1 MSFMPHMHIRGA
13 AFKYEAID
21 TSGKSEVLLDIPRY
35 DFNWQLNYAYKTP
48 KLVPRGSTIKVTA
61 VYNNS
66 ESNAAN
72 PDPGKRV
79 KWGPQTIDEM
89 MIGYVE
95 YFVPL
100 TVNKGAAN

>member
-1 MSFMPHMHIRGA
+1 
-13 AFKYEAID
+13 
-21 TSGKSEVLLDIPRY
+21 
-35 DFNWQLNYAYKTP
+35 
-48 KLVPRGSTIKVTA
+48 VPRVSTIKVTA

-89 MIGYVE
+89 MIGYIE
-95 YFVPL
+95 YFAPL
-100 TVNKGAAN
+100 TVNKGTAN

>member
-1 MSFMPHMHIRGA
+1 
-13 AFKYEAID
+13 
-21 TSGKSEVLLDIPRY
+21 
-35 DFNWQLNYAYKTP
+35 
-48 KLVPRGSTIKVTA
+48 VTA

-100 TVNKGAAN
+100 TDNKVAAK